1 MSKHKKKTR
10 KQKALADLHRKLQSL
25 KAQNFVVSREEKN
38 TKPQESSRIN
48 ITNLP
53 INIPVNTPSSR
64 SSVNTYPFL
73 LKDISKT
80 GILTT
85 AILTL
90 QLILFFLL
98 KNHIF
103 KLPGIIY

>member
-1 MSKHKKKTR
+1 MSKHKRKTR

-25 KAQNFVVSREEKN
+25 KAQNLVVSDAEKN
-38 TKPQESSRIN
+38 TKPQKPSQIN
-48 ITNLP
+48 VTNLP
-53 INIPVNTPSSR
+53 INQPVNIPASR
-64 SSVNTYPFL
+64 PMVNIYPFL

-80 GILTT
+80 GILT
-85 AILTL
+85 AVILAS

-98 KNHIF
+98 KNHLF

>member
-25 KAQNFVVSREEKN
+25 KSQNLVVSKEEKN
-38 TKPQESSRIN
+38 TKPQASSRIN

-53 INIPVNTPSSR
+53 INQPVNIPVSH
-64 SSVNTYPFL
+64 SVTNTYPFL
-73 LKDISKT
+73 VKDISKT
-80 GILTT
+80 GILTV
-85 AILTL
+85 AILAA

-98 KNHIF
+98 KNHLF